1 MTTTEALLL
10 GRRRRLAVTMVAGFA
25 GLVALALAGTVVADL
40 ADLQTVGRLADRLV
54 PLLVFYA
61 PAPIAAAGAYARCG
75 GPACLA
81 VGAVPAVVFAA
92 LVLVG
97 TVLGVPGVG
106 GADAPLGGVTASFV
120 LVGVSSAFVGYCAGV
135 TAAMLADLAGLRDDA
150 ADTEPDER
158 NHAIDDAATDD
169 RD

>member
-10 GRRRRLAVTMVAGFA
+10 GRRRRLAVAMVAGFA
-25 GLVALALAGTVVADL
+25 VVVAIALASAVIADL
-40 ADLQTVGRLADRLV
+40 ADLQGAAALADRLV

-81 VGAVPAVVFAA
+81 VGVVPAVVFAA

-106 GADAPLGGVTASFV
+106 AADSPLGGVTV
-120 LVGVSSAFVGYCAGV
+120 
-135 TAAMLADLAGLRDDA
+135 
-150 ADTEPDER
+150 
-158 NHAIDDAATDD
+158 
-169 RD
+169 

>member
-25 GLVALALAGTVVADL
+25 AVVALALASAIVADL
-40 ADLQTVGRLADRLV
+40 ADLQGAAALVDRFV

-81 VGAVPAVVFAA
+81 VGIVPAVVFAA

-97 TVLGVPGVG
+97 SVLGVPGVG
-106 GADAPLGGVTASFV
+106 AADAPLGGLTVSFA
-120 LVGVSSAFVGYCAGV
+120 LVGVSGAFVGYCAGV
-135 TAAMLADLAGLRDDA
+135 TAAMLADLAGIGDG
-150 ADTEPDER
+150 ADGGPT
-158 NHAIDDAATDD
+158 TDD
-169 RD
+169 TD